1 MCPFIASK
9 TSTGCE
15 LVGPLVLSIGDMPDF
30 EEKIIFAMTLIV
42 TNLVLFALLDHTWH
56 FTKKCVM

>member
-1 MCPFIASK
+1 MCPFIESK

-15 LVGPLVLSIGDMPDF
+15 LVGPLVLSTGDMPDF

-42 TNLVLFALLDHTWH
+42 TDLVLFALLAHTWH
-56 FTKKCVM
+56 FTNKCVT